1 MTNTDNLKH
10 YRVTIHADVFARDLC
25 TCFAN
30 VLEKVKQE
38 AEATGEHEIDLDIAE
53 HFGGELLYNA
63 RVRVDILPPAQVPT
77 WCQ

>member
-10 YRVTIHADVFARDLC
+10 YRVTIHADVYARGLNA
-25 TCFAN
+25 CFAN
-30 VLEKVKQE
+30 ILEEVKQE
-38 AEATGEHEIDLDIAE
+38 AELSGEPEIDMDIAE

-63 RVRVDILPPAQVPT
+63 RVRVDILPPAQAPT